1 MEDNQIQ
8 SNDTVIKLSDN
19 APEYIK
25 RKLATAKAQQEPQ
38 PSEES
43 EEDVTVT
50 STPSVEPPPEPTHT
64 EPPQEENEV
73 KAWKGRLNKEQTAH
87 QETNQRLLA
96 EVAARQKAE
105 QEKLALEQ
113 QLAELK
119 KPATPATQPA
129 ERTTEED
136 DFSDEDWEDLRFQLG
151 EKFTE
156 KLRKRLKT
164 AKPSSMPDVEKVV
177 DEKLTAAQQ
186 RQQAQTQAELFG
198 KTLIDKVPRFQS
210 LINDSAF
217 IEFTN
222 EKVID
227 FAGNTAAALLN
238 YAGQSKDLNLIP
250 KIAELVAE
258 FEQRNQP
265 PSPVVTAPPSSKTAS
280 VSTQPKA
287 KPEMTEKDHAKARAL
302 ARNGKTKELRAFL
315 NNFK

>member
-8 SNDTVIKLSDN
+8 SNDTVVKLSDN
-19 APEYIK
+19 TPEYIK

-38 PSEES
+38 PSEE
-43 EEDVTVT
+43 DVPTTPPVE
-50 STPSVEPPPEPTHT
+50 TPSEPTHT

-113 QLAELK
+113 QLAELQ
-119 KPATPATQPA
+119 KPATPAV
-129 ERTTEED
+129 EETEEN
-136 DFSDEDWEDLRFQLG
+136 DFSDADWEDVRFQLG

-164 AKPSSMPDVEKVV
+164 ATPSPIPDVEKVV

-198 KTLIDKVPRFQS
+198 KTLIDKVPRFQA
-210 LINDSAF
+210 LVNDSAF

-227 FAGNTAAALLN
+227 FAGNTASALLN

-265 PSPVVTAPPSSKTAS
+265 PSPVVTAPPSNKTAS

-287 KPEMTEKDHAKARAL
+287 KPEMTEKDRAKARAL

>member
-38 PSEES
+38 PS

-113 QLAELK
+113 QLAELQ
-119 KPATPATQPA
+119 KPATPATPPA
-129 ERTTEED
+129 ED

-164 AKPSSMPDVEKVV
+164 AKPSPMPDVEKVV

-186 RQQAQTQAELFG
+186 RQQAQTQAALFG
-198 KTLIDKVPRFQS
+198 KTLIDKVPRFQA
-210 LINDSAF
+210 LVNDSAF

-238 YAGQSKDLNLIP
+238 YAGQAKDLNLIP

-258 FEQRNQP
+258 FEQCNQSP
-265 PSPVVTAPPSSKTAS
+265 LPVVTAPPSNKTAS

-287 KPEMTEKDHAKARAL
+287 KPEMTEKEHAKARAL

>member
-8 SNDTVIKLSDN
+8 SNDTVVKLSDN
-19 APEYIK
+19 TPEYIK

-38 PSEES
+38 PSEE
-43 EEDVTVT
+43 DVPT
-50 STPSVEPPPEPTHT
+50 TPPVEPPSEPTHT

-113 QLAELK
+113 QLAELQ
-119 KPATPATQPA
+119 KPATPAV
-129 ERTTEED
+129 EED
-136 DFSDEDWEDLRFQLG
+136 DFSDADWEDVRFQLG

-164 AKPSSMPDVEKVV
+164 SKTSPIPDVEKVV

-198 KTLIDKVPRFQS
+198 KTLIDKVPRFQA
-210 LINDSAF
+210 LVNDSAF

-227 FAGNTAAALLN
+227 FAGNTASALLN

-258 FEQRNQP
+258 FEQRNQL
-265 PSPVVTAPPSSKTAS
+265 PSPVVTAPPSNKTAS
-280 VSTQPKA
+280 VSTQSKA